1 MVSVA
6 EPVPEHPEGN
16 AIREE
21 GEFWELLAVLLQPD
35 HLRIEKNFTMQ

>member
-21 GEFWELLAVLLQPD
+21 GELRELLAVLLQPD
-35 HLRIEKNFTMQ
+35 RLRIEKNFTMQ

>member
-6 EPVPEHPEGN
+6 EPIPEHPKDN

-21 GEFWELLAVLLQPD
+21 GELRELLAVLLQPD
-35 HLRIEKNFTMQ
+35 RLRIERNFTMQ

>member
-1 MVSVA
+1 VT

-21 GEFWELLAVLLQPD
+21 GEPRELLAVLLQPD
-35 HLRIEKNFTMQ
+35 RLRIEKNFTMQ